1 MRCIFL
7 SLRRNILPLL
17 FVLLAICFVIFSR
30 SNLTAATNG
39 LTLWATCVVPS
50 LFPFFVISNL
60 LSQTKVVSFVG
71 KLLDKLMR
79 PLFNVPGIGGFAF
92 VMGLISGYPVG
103 AKIVSDFREQGLV
116 TKDEGERMLA
126 FTNNSGPL
134 FIISSVGI
142 SLFGDTTTGLL
153 LLCTHILACVTVGI
167 LLGKFSK
174 KSDEEFRRRNFLSK
188 INLHNNEN
196 ILTSIKRNN
205 NIIHNFNNNI
215 HIRDSKIRSQHINHN
230 YKNRIHNNSKLIS
243 VQHKSKSVSKSNE
256 LTFKNLGEVLGNSI
270 NSSISTIL
278 MIGGFVVIFSVIIS
292 ILNQT
297 GALTAISKLFYPVL
311 AFLDFD
317 YNFAEPLFSGII
329 ELTNGVNLV
338 SGIHTKM
345 ISQNIIL
352 CAFLL
357 GFGGFSVLLQ
367 VWSIIAKTDLSIK
380 KYMIGKFLQG
390 IFATCYTFLALKFI
404 PFINL
409 DVVQTSSTIP
419 QSGIDL
425 LPNST
430 ATAESGINF
439 LSASTTTE
447 FLQSFF
453 YDFGVFVLLLFAVL
467 TIFYIFR
474 KVYDKVL
481 N

>member
-7 SLRRNILPLL
+7 SLRRNILPLF

-71 KLLDKLMR
+71 RLLDKLMR

-103 AKIVSDFREQGLV
+103 AKVVSDFREQGLV

-174 KSDEEFRRRNFLSK
+174 KSDEEFRRRNLLK
-188 INLHNNEN
+188 G
-196 ILTSIKRNN
+196 T
-205 NIIHNFNNNI
+205 
-215 HIRDSKIRSQHINHN
+215 N
-230 YKNRIHNNSKLIS
+230 YKYKDSNFKVGYTKTYSINKKEDTYSNKKYNTTANARTNKQKATSNSNNVTL
-243 VQHKSKSVSKSNE
+243 
-256 LTFKNLGEVLGNSI
+256 KNLGEVLGNSI

-311 AFLDFD
+311 AFLGFD
-317 YNFAEPLFSGII
+317 YNFAEPLVSGII

-367 VWSIIAKTDLSIK
+367 VWSIISKTDLSIK
-380 KYMIGKFLQG
+380 KYLVGKFLQG
-390 IFATCYTFLALKFI
+390 IFAACYTFLALKFI

-409 DVVQTSSTIP
+409 DVVQASSTIP
-419 QSGIDL
+419 QNGIEL
-425 LPNST
+425 LSNST
-430 ATAESGINF
+430 ATESEINF

-453 YDFGVFVLLLFAVL
+453 YDFGIFVLLLFAVF

-481 N
+481 S

>member
-7 SLRRNILPLL
+7 SLRRNILPLF

-71 KLLDKLMR
+71 RLLDKLMR

-103 AKIVSDFREQGLV
+103 AKVVSDFREQGLV

-174 KSDEEFRRRNFLSK
+174 KSDEEFRRRNLLK
-188 INLHNNEN
+188 G
-196 ILTSIKRNN
+196 T
-205 NIIHNFNNNI
+205 
-215 HIRDSKIRSQHINHN
+215 N
-230 YKNRIHNNSKLIS
+230 YKYKDSNFKVGYTKTYSINKKEDTYSNKKYNTTANARTNKQKATSNSNNVTL
-243 VQHKSKSVSKSNE
+243 
-256 LTFKNLGEVLGNSI
+256 KNLGEVLGNSI

-311 AFLDFD
+311 AFLGFD
-317 YNFAEPLFSGII
+317 YNFAEPLVSGII

-367 VWSIIAKTDLSIK
+367 VWSIISKTDLSIK
-380 KYMIGKFLQG
+380 KYLIGKFLQG
-390 IFATCYTFLALKFI
+390 IFAACYTFLALKFI

-419 QSGIDL
+419 QNGIEL
-425 LPNST
+425 LSNSN
-430 ATAESGINF
+430 ATESGINF
-439 LSASTTTE
+439 ISASTTTE

-453 YDFGVFVLLLFAVL
+453 YDFGIFVLLLFAVL

-481 N
+481 S